1 MSRIRRLAPSICPHC
16 GAQNTLFIDMQ
27 RQLTCRLCGHRVGQQ
42 PAEAPPPITPPAS
55 TAATQTP
62 TELRRRYPVSYA
74 LTFPHEVDPWA
85 KSAYHTALSY
95 VERGLYDEAIRAF
108 RRALESQHDFIDAHV
123 WLGRLLPDPAAKRHH
138 FSEVI
143 SRMPNHA
150 EAIRELMVLQG
161 EISPEEA
168 ERVRRGGGRVAT
180 AEVPVA
186 AIAQTQECP
195 VCGGEMRAAYDGSSK
210 CQSCGFV
217 RKAPRD
223 GDYGLKSFTVEMLRR
238 RGQKVRWQVGERLL
252 QCKSCGAQTLL
263 QPQALTVRCPFCGSR
278 GVVEADALR
287 SFVQPDGILLFEQ
300 TQDQAQQALT
310 AALNS
315 RMERIKGLFI
325 NNRVASTRITPVYL
339 PFWLFDLTL
348 QVNVTI
354 DDRRLMFYTE
364 ENSPASYRR
373 EQHPDSAFDV
383 AVCGVESP
391 PRSLIDRLERFSLEA
406 MRPYHHELLAGAT
419 AELYTLDFEQAS
431 LLARQRVSHEMRQ
444 RYGHGTR
451 DNVTIIVMNLVQMM
465 YFRLALL
472 PVYVVTV
479 IERDGDHRS
488 ALIHG
493 QTGQVVLGVAARPR
507 H

>member
-16 GAQNTLFIDMQ
+16 GAQNTLFIDLQ
-27 RQLTCRLCGHRVGQQ
+27 RRLTCRLCGHHVGQQ
-42 PAEAPPPITPPAS
+42 PTEAPATVTAPPPPAVS
-55 TAATQTP
+55 QPAA
-62 TELRRRYPVSYA
+62 ELRRRYPVSYA

-95 VERGLYDEAIRAF
+95 VERGLYEEATRAF
-108 RRALESQHDFIDAHV
+108 QRALESQRDFIDAHV
-123 WLGRLLPDPAAKRHH
+123 WLGRLLTDPAAKRHH
-138 FSEVI
+138 FGEVI

-168 ERVRRGGGRVAT
+168 ERARQGGGRVAT

-186 AIAQTQECP
+186 AITQTQECP
-195 VCGGEMRAAYDGSSK
+195 VCGGEMRSAHDGSST
-210 CQSCGFV
+210 CQSCGHV
-217 RKAPRD
+217 RKAPRG
-223 GDYGLKSFTVEMLRR
+223 GDYGMKSLTMEMLRR
-238 RGQKVRWQVGERLL
+238 RGQKERWQVGERLL
-252 QCKSCGAQTLL
+252 HCKSCNAQTLL

-278 GVVEADALR
+278 GVVETDALR
-287 SFVQPDGILLFEQ
+287 SFVQPDGILLFEL
-300 TQDQAQQALT
+300 TQDQAQQALE

-348 QVNVTI
+348 QVNVTVE
-354 DDRRLMFYTE
+354 DRRSVLYTE
-364 ENSPASYRR
+364 KTAVHAYRR
-373 EQHPDSAFDV
+373 EQHADSAFDV

-391 PRSLIDRLERFSLEA
+391 SRSLTDRLERFSLEA
-406 MRPYHHELLAGAT
+406 MRAYRHELLAGAT
-419 AELYTLDFEQAS
+419 AELYTLDFEAAS
-431 LLARQRVSHEMRQ
+431 LLARQRVSREMRQ

-451 DNVTIIVMNLVQMM
+451 DNVATNVQSLVQMM
-465 YFRLALL
+465 QFRLALL